1 MIQSKEK
8 KIKKWQIETGAI
20 QFSQLA

>member
-8 KIKKWQIETGAI
+8 KIKKGQKETGAI